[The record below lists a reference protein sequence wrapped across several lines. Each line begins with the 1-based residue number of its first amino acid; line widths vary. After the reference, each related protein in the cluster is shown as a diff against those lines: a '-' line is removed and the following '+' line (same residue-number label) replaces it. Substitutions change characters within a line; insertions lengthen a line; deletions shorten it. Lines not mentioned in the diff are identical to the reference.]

1 MSNETSKK
9 ALQTLPADASTE
21 EIQAVMERDGAA
33 ILKDVASPEVIA
45 QMTAEVQPF
54 IERTPMGSDDFTGK
68 QTQRTG
74 ALVARTPTC
83 RDLIMH
89 PRIIES
95 AETFLAPYTDKIIL
109 HLTQTIYIHPGQGAQ
124 VLHRDRLAWG
134 TQMPLSIEPQ
144 FSTIWALTDFNAE
157 NGATRVVPGSHK
169 WPWDQRAARE
179 DIVQAEMS
187 AGSVLLYTGSV
198 LHSGGNNASTS
209 SRLGLNLTYCLGWL
223 RQEENQYLSCPPHIA
238 RTLDPALQD
247 LLGYTQ
253 GNYALGYFSDP
264 ESTEPNRDILPP
276 EVALDRWPDQGHAFN
291 STDLVDSPLSDAAAK
306 ASAPPMER

>member
-1 MSNETSKK
+1 M
-9 ALQTLPADASTE
+9 ALQTLPADASTD

-33 ILKDVASPEVIA
+33 ILKNVVNPGVVEK
-45 QMTAEVQPF
+45 MTAEVKPF
-54 IERTPMGSDDFTGK
+54 IERTPMGSDDFTGR

-83 RDLIMH
+83 RNLIMH
-89 PRIIES
+89 PRVIES
-95 AETFLAPYTDKIIL
+95 AETFLGPYTDKIIL

-134 TQMPLSIEPQ
+134 TQLPLSIEPQ
-144 FSTIWALTDFNAE
+144 FSTIWALTDFTAE

-169 WPWDQRAARE
+169 WAWDKRAERDE
-179 DIVQAEMS
+179 IVQAEMS

-198 LHSGGNNASTS
+198 LHSGGNNASNS

-238 RTLDPALQD
+238 RTLEPALQA

-253 GNYALGYFSDP
+253 GNYALGYYSDP
-264 ESTEPNRDILPP
+264 ESTEANRDILPP
-276 EVALDRWPDQGHAFN
+276 EAALGSWPASGDAFN
-291 STDLVDSPLSDAAAK
+291 SSNLTDSPLAEAAAK
-306 ASAPPMER
+306 ASRPVDA

>member
-1 MSNETSKK
+1 M
-9 ALQTLPADASTE
+9 ALQTLPANAATQ

-33 ILKDVASPEVIA
+33 ILTGVIGSDLVA
-45 QMTAEVQPF
+45 QMTSEVMPY
-54 IERTPMGSDDFTGK
+54 IERTPMGGDDFTGQ

-89 PRIIES
+89 ERIVES
-95 AETFLAPYTDKIIL
+95 AKTFLAPYTDKIIL

-134 TQMPLSIEPQ
+134 TQLPLSIEPQ
-144 FSTIWALTDFNAE
+144 FSTIWALTDFTAE

-169 WPWDQRAARE
+169 WGWDKRAARE
-179 DIVQAEMS
+179 EIVQAEMS

-198 LHSGGNNASTS
+198 LHSGGNNRSGS

-238 RTLDPALQD
+238 RELEPELQD
-247 LLGYTQ
+247 MLGYTQ
-253 GNYALGYFSDP
+253 GNYALGYYSDP
-264 ESTEPNRDILPP
+264 EASEPNRDILPP
-276 EVALDRWPDQGHAFN
+276 EMALGRWPESADAFS
-291 STDLVDSPLSDAAAK
+291 STDIADSPVQAAAAR
-306 ASAPPMER
+306 ASAVVDASPPADQ